1 MIEILKRDGKKE
13 KYTDKK
19 VFAVLKK
26 VFKNTNKPLSQEQL
40 DTINKIILSKVDQFG
55 SDLIDANSMENIIS
69 MSLMESGFFEE
80 AKAYILFKQKKK
92 ELSKAR
98 SELLELLNISSK
110 EYEIDKVLKDIQKT
124 YTDDVYSLTTLMSK
138 YSSFNRM
145 DGTAKEKMDYLAKAA
160 CELVSIYGP
169 KWEFIAGK
177 ILNCSF
183 DADIKQQMDKLGI
196 KSFVDKISYLT
207 EQGLY
212 GDYILKNYSKAEL
225 EEAESFI
232 NNKRNDL
239 LTHSALDLLRK
250 RYVVRNNNNEPLET
264 IQEMFLGVAL
274 HLAMIEESETRMDF
288 VKDIYE
294 ILSKLEVTMATPTL
308 ANARKPFHQLSSCFI
323 DTMPD
328 SLTGIYGTIDNF
340 AQVSK
345 FGGGMGIYVGKVR
358 ANGSSIR
365 GFEGAAGGL
374 IRWIKLI
381 NDTAVAVD
389 QLGVRSGAVAVY
401 LDVWHRDL
409 PEFLSIRTNNGDDR
423 MKAHDVFPAICYPDY
438 FWKKV
443 EENLDQDWYL
453 MCPHEVYTIK
463 GYHLEDYYG
472 EEWEEKYQDCIHDS
486 RITKRVILLKD
497 LVRLILKSAVETGTP
512 FVFNRDTVNRTNP
525 NKHAGMIYCS
535 NLCTEIAQNMSE
547 TVYME
552 PQTIVTADG
561 DEIIVKN
568 QKPGDFVVCNL
579 ASLSLGHI
587 NVDNRERLKFVVN
600 TIVRALDNVISL
612 NFYPVENAKLTCNKY
627 RAIGLGMSGLHHLLA
642 KKSIKWESEE
652 HLKFVDKL
660 FEDINYFAISASCD
674 IAKEKGKYKLFE
686 GSDWQTGEY
695 FTSRNYTSNEWQQ
708 LAERVKQNGMRNG
721 YLLSIAPT
729 ASTSIISNTTPGIDP
744 VMNNIFIEEKK
755 GYMLKRV
762 APDMGPDTQW
772 YYKPAHRIDQEWSV
786 KSAGIRQRHIDQA
799 QSMNLYITNEFTF
812 KKVLE
817 LYLLAH
823 KSGVKTVY
831 YIRSKSLEIEEC
843 ESCSS

>member
-1 MIEILKRDGKKE
+1 MLEILKRDGKKE
-13 KYTDKK
+13 KYNEKK
-19 VFAVLKK
+19 VVAVLKK
-26 VFKNTNKPLSQEQL
+26 VFKGQKSLPA
-40 DTINKIILSKVDQFG
+40 DF
-55 SDLIDANSMENIIS
+55 DLITKLIAKKAEETKQTLIEANVMENIIS

-92 ELSKAR
+92 ELSQAR
-98 SELLELLNISSK
+98 EELLNLLDLPK
-110 EYEIDKVLKDIQKT
+110 EYNIASVLKDIQKT

-145 DGTAKEKMDYLAKAA
+145 DGSPTERLDYLARAA

-183 DADIKQQMDKLGI
+183 ETNLKSQLETMGI
-196 KSFVDKISYLT
+196 HSFFDKINYLT

-212 GDYILKNYSKAEL
+212 GDFILKNYSKAEL
-225 EEAESFI
+225 ELASTFI

-239 LTHSALDLLRK
+239 LTHSSLDLLRK
-250 RYVVRNNNNEPLET
+250 RYVIRNRNNDPIET
-264 IQEMFLGVAL
+264 VQEMFLGVAL
-274 HLAMIEESETRMDF
+274 HLAMPEKQETRMDF
-288 VKDIYE
+288 VKNIYD

-345 FGGGMGIYVGKVR
+345 FGGGMGIYIGKVR
-358 ANGSSIR
+358 ANGSTIR
-365 GFEGAAGGL
+365 GFEGAAGGI
-374 IRWIKLI
+374 IRWIRII

-409 PEFLSIRTNNGDDR
+409 LDFLNIRTNNGDDR
-423 MKAHDVFPAICYPDY
+423 MKAHDVFPALCYPDL
-438 FWKKV
+438 FWKMAK
-443 EENLDQDWYL
+443 ENLDQDWYL
-453 MCPHEVYTIK
+453 MCPHEIYNVK

-472 EEWEEKYQDCIHDS
+472 DEWEEKYFDCVHDS
-486 RITKRVILLKD
+486 RITKKVILLKD
-497 LVRLILKSAVETGTP
+497 LVRLILKSAVETGAP
-512 FVFNRDTVNRTNP
+512 FAFNRDTVNKANP
-525 NKHAGMIYCS
+525 NKHKGIIYCS

-547 TVYME
+547 SVYE
-552 PQTIVTADG
+552 DVKVVKSESG
-561 DEIIVKN
+561 DDVIVKS

-587 NVDNRERLKFVVN
+587 NVGDKDYLQHVIKTV
-600 TIVRALDNVISL
+600 IRALDNVISL

-627 RAIGLGMSGLHHLLA
+627 RAIGLGVSGLHHLLA
-642 KKSIKWESEE
+642 KKGIRWESED
-652 HLKFVDKL
+652 HLSFVDKL
-660 FEDINYFAISASCD
+660 FEEINFYSIKASCD
-674 IAKEKGKYKLFE
+674 IAKEKGKYSAFD
-686 GSDWQTGEY
+686 GSEWQNGNY
-695 FTSRNYTSNEWQQ
+695 FLSRNYTSDNWNK
-708 LAERVKQNGMRNG
+708 LAAEVKEHGIRNG
-721 YLLSIAPT
+721 YILSIAPT

-744 VMNNIFIEEKK
+744 VMSNVFIEEKK

-762 APDMGPDTQW
+762 APDMSPDTQW
-772 YYKPAHRIDQEWSV
+772 YYKAAHKIDQKWSV
-786 KSAGIRQRHIDQA
+786 KSCGVRQRHIDQS
-799 QSMNLYITNEFTF
+799 QSMNLYITNEFTMRQ
-812 KKVLE
+812 VLD
-817 LYLLAH
+817 LYLLAWEC
-823 KSGVKTVY
+823 GVKTVY
-831 YIRSKSLEIEEC
+831 YVRSKSLEIEEC